1 MYITGKQAQDTGA
14 NVTGGRLTVC
24 DSKTMEFTGQVRG
37 NSGRRLSS

>member
-1 MYITGKQAQDTGA
+1 MDITGKQAQDTGA

-24 DSKTMEFTGQVRG
+24 DAKTMEFTGQVRG